1 MRRRDLLRYSA
12 TAGAL
17 GALAPI
23 GMPGFAVRDA
33 QAQGAGAAA
42 LRWGGN
48 LSRTLDPHTV
58 YDVPSAFT
66 RVNLYD
72 CLYEYAGNPPEPK
85 PLLAT
90 ETRSSADGKTH
101 DFTIR
106 AGVKFHDGSELTAE
120 DVVYSFRRMLAL
132 PQGVGPAFRPFMK
145 AEGVTATGRHS
156 VRMELQFPYA
166 PFFACLPMVAIMNKR
181 LMEANTVNND
191 WAAAWVAGNDAG
203 SGPYKVVPGSFRPL
217 DSLDMEAVDGYWR
230 GWPHSRPIRQ
240 VLCRPVRD
248 DATRLL
254 AVEKGDIDST
264 HSYIRPDQHER
275 VRRAPGLRLVEEP
288 QLRTYLLRV
297 HNGRDPMNN
306 LDFRKALSYAF
317 PYELFIQRV
326 LRGTAVRSP
335 GPLPVSLWGH
345 PRDLQG
351 YKHDLDAARRHLD
364 AARRAGANVTREI
377 TFTALV
383 GFDETEQ
390 AAQLLQSELRKI
402 GVTMRIA
409 KAVWANAV
417 QMTQREETSP
427 DIWSHWGSTYYIDPD
442 NWVGQFYSKAALG
455 TQRGSSWYR
464 DDETDGMLAA
474 ARATLDR
481 AERQRLYEAASR
493 RLVDQAVDVWIYNGM
508 AYRAVRER
516 VKGYRPGAV
525 GDGLD
530 LRELWLEG

>member
-1 MRRRDLLRYSA
+1 MLRRDLLRLSA
-12 TAGAL
+12 ATGAAAAF
-17 GALAPI
+17 GAEALSI
-23 GMPGFAVRDA
+23 RGLHA
-33 QAQGAGAAA
+33 QAGGSAA

-48 LSRTLDPHTV
+48 LSRSLDPHTV

-72 CLYEYAGNPPEPK
+72 TLFEYAGNPPEPK
-85 PLLAT
+85 PLLVT
-90 ETRSSADGKTH
+90 EMRASADGKTF

-106 AGVKFHDGSELTAE
+106 NNVKFHDGTPLTAE

-132 PQGVGPAFRPFMK
+132 GRGVGPAFRAFLK
-145 AEGVTATGRHS
+145 GQNVTATGPNA
-156 VRMELQFPYA
+156 VRMVLDVAYA
-166 PFFACLPMVAIMNKR
+166 PFIACLPMVAIMNRR
-181 LMEANTVNND
+181 LMEANTANNN
-191 WAAAWVAGNDAG
+191 WGEAWVAGNDAG
-203 SGPYKVVPGSFRPL
+203 SGPYKVVPGSFKPL
-217 DSLDMEAVDGYWR
+217 DALDMERVADYWR
-230 GWPHSRPIRQ
+230 GWPQNRPIRQ

-254 AVEKGDIDST
+254 AVEKGDIDAT

-275 VRRAPGLRLVEEP
+275 VRRAPGVRLVQEP
-288 QLRTYLLRV
+288 QLRTYLLRM
-297 HNGRDPMNN
+297 HNGRDPFNN
-306 LDFRKALSYAF
+306 LDFRKAVSYAF
-317 PYELFIQRV
+317 PYDLFIDRV
-326 LRGTAVRSP
+326 LRGTVVRSP

-351 YKHDLDAARRHLD
+351 YKHDLDLARRHLD
-364 AARRAGANVTREI
+364 AAKRAGAKVDREI

-402 GVTMRIA
+402 GVTMRIT
-409 KAVWANAV
+409 KAVWASAV
-417 QMTQREETSP
+417 QTTQREETSP

-442 NWVGQFYSKAALG
+442 NWLGLFYLRNALG

-464 DDETDGMLAA
+464 DDETEKLLQG

-493 RLVDQAVDVWIYNGM
+493 RMVDQAVDVWIYNGM

-516 VKGYRPGAV
+516 VKGYEAGAI
-525 GDGLD
+525 GDGID
-530 LRELWLEG
+530 LRRLWLDG